1 MNGVWTV
8 LVTYNE
14 IYLKN
19 NTFENLIIKKSDF
32 LNYYQK
38 QMIRTSLLN
47 GVINLDSDFSKYIES
62 LSNPWVIEGF
72 NVQDWVVKPW
82 KARVKAERT
91 NGETIYCYVE
101 NTEDVSLSWN
111 DGKVYIVID
120 QEDIDSGL
128 VSEDWSNI
136 ARIEEGDARPVKN
149 FLKIW
154 SKNGGIIKDERE
166 MIKKIQDIDSEAQE
180 QIDSLDERMT
190 DAEDEIEEIKS
201 TSIENIGNLVVDWY
215 FIDDVQKWD
224 IVNFY
229 YNKKNTS
236 WSEYHT
242 AWYWVDNR
250 TPYLYYFSKESNRKY
265 NLSVMCRWSSPWW
278 SSGSSFT
285 LNSYLY
291 YIDNWKPWQL
301 IWNWI
306 ITNFNTTND
315 KKMWTFMLWE
325 YNDATWSWSS
335 STSYNSTYL
344 FKFTPTKPTKIESLT
359 KTTGVIFYDEDM
371 QQISSLNWTI
381 LEQGESFYV
390 RYPKNTSN
398 TRYIANS
405 SITNF
410 NIESYKCLTEWD
422 IFWARQSSSYAS
434 TSRVTDDITFVARR
448 TFTVS
453 DFYSYSTSYWACSV
467 ELSDWT
473 TFVLTWEYTFEE
485 WETYILHMS
494 DLYQRNTG
502 SSAIDDRQE
511 FMNIT
516 STKKDNAYRVFKIK
530 SYEWD
535 EIRIQKTL
543 SDFYGISLFKTCN
556 GLVFQNALINFWS
569 SSSSYSWRIGKSS
582 TNWLPFI
589 KQENFE
595 NDGFWQTDWLNA
607 IFMKRRQVY
616 DPNQQVWEIYIA
628 KNNYSA
634 WEVWKAIKYWT
645 VNLWLDF
652 DWEVFIGPDWEY
664 NSTVNA
670 WWISLG
676 INNSEAWLN
685 LNPYLVTREETIVTQ
700 KTEQL
705 NITEDQ
711 STNIEYFTF
720 TIDKPWYYKLSDST
734 KYYITTTVFKPDWT
748 TLYTHNGTE
757 NDSTTTTSKYYRLE
771 EWTYT
776 VKVKSYNTSHNYTRS
791 ILYYK
796 VTFQN
801 AFMDQN

>member
-1 MNGVWTV
+1 
-8 LVTYNE
+8 
-14 IYLKN
+14 
-19 NTFENLIIKKSDF
+19 
-32 LNYYQK
+32 
-38 QMIRTSLLN
+38 MIRTSLIN

-72 NVQDWVVKPW
+72 NVQDGVVKPW

-101 NTEDVSLSWN
+101 STEDVSLSGE

-136 ARIEEGDARPVKN
+136 ARIEEGEARPVKN

-154 SKNGGIIKDERE
+154 SKNGGIIVDERE
-166 MIKKIQDIDSEAQE
+166 IIKKVQDIDSEAQE

-229 YNKKNTS
+229 YNKKLAD
-236 WSEYHT
+236 WSNYHT
-242 AWYWVDNR
+242 AGYGSDER
-250 TPYLYYFSKESNRKY
+250 SPYLYYFSKNSDRKY
-265 NLSVMCRWSSPWW
+265 NISVKCWG
-278 SSGSSFT
+278 SSGSSSSSW
-285 LNSYLY
+285 NCRLY
-291 YIDNWKPWQL
+291 NIDNWKPWLQ
-301 IWNWI
+301 IWTWFLPLYW
-306 ITNFNTTND
+306 TSND
-315 KKMWTFMLWE
+315 KTMKSFMLWE
-325 YNDATWSWSS
+325 YNNVTWEWN
-335 STSYNSTYL
+335 TSYSFTYL
-344 FKFTPTKPTKIESLT
+344 FKFTPTNPTKIEALT
-359 KTTGVIFYDEDM
+359 KTTGVILYDEDM
-371 QQISSLNWTI
+371 QEISSLNWTI
-381 LEQGESFYV
+381 LEQGENFYV

-398 TRYIANS
+398 TKHIANS

-422 IFWARQSSSYAS
+422 IFWSRHSSYSSS
-434 TSRVTDDITFVARR
+434 TKITDDITFVARR

-453 DFYSYSTSYWACSV
+453 DFYSYSTSYWSCTV
-467 ELSDWT
+467 ELSDWS

-502 SSAIDDRQE
+502 TSAIDDWQE

-535 EIRIQKTL
+535 EIRIQQTL
-543 SDFYGISLFKTCN
+543 TDFYGISLFRTCN
-556 GLVFQNALINFWS
+556 GLVFQNALINFGS
-569 SSSSYSWRIGKSS
+569 NSSSYSWRIGYNN
-582 TNWLPFI
+582 TNGMPFI
-589 KQENFE
+589 KNDSFE
-595 NDGFWQTDWLNA
+595 NNYFGQIDWLNA

-634 WEVWKAIKYWT
+634 WEVWKCIKAWM
-645 VNLWLDF
+645 VDLWLDF
-652 DWEVFIGPDWEY
+652 DWEAFIWKDWEL
-664 NSTVNA
+664 NPTENA
-670 WWISLG
+670 WWICLG
-676 INNSEAWLN
+676 INNSEAWLV
-685 LNPYLVTREETIVTQ
+685 LNPYLVTKDSVSIIN
-700 KTEQL
+700 KTNQVDL
-705 NITEDQ
+705 TTSSPATDYCTFNITA
-711 STNIEYFTF
+711 
-720 TIDKPWYYKLSDST
+720 PWYYSLTQETRYYIRVTVLDPDNEILYYEDWNSSWDTKTTT
-734 KYYITTTVFKPDWT
+734 KYFWLDV
-748 TLYTHNGTE
+748 
-757 NDSTTTTSKYYRLE
+757 
-771 EWTYT
+771 WTYT
-776 VKVKSYNTSHNYTRS
+776 VKIAPKSTGNTSYTRS
-791 ILYYK
+791 IFRYS

-801 AFMDQN
+801 AFMYQN